1 MKVSTLFF
9 YSILTVIASLHNGW
23 ANETCSRVAIINYQE
38 VLVDTSSNSKG
49 EGLRFYLEKDPNAK
63 KLLNEYQEQNKP
75 SLLATTTSTLGSA
88 MILGGLLQTDE
99 NTSGI
104 TNRNSLIYGG
114 LLLSTISY
122 LVSKTLQYNNEELL
136 QRAVEQYNKRNLPRI
151 YFSPFQ
157 DNNSDFTIGVGV
169 QKEF

>member
-1 MKVSTLFF
+1 MVAINSAF
-9 YSILTVIASLHNGW
+9 AS
-23 ANETCSRVAIINYQE
+23 ETCSRVAIINYQE

-49 EGLRFYLEKDPNAK
+49 EGLRFYLQKDPNAK
-63 KLLNEYQEQNKP
+63 KLLDQYQDKNKP
-75 SLLATTTSTLGSA
+75 SVLTTASSTLGSA
-88 MILGGLLQTDE
+88 MIIGGLLQTDE

-104 TNRNSLIYGG
+104 TNRETLIYGG
-114 LLLSTISY
+114 FLLSTISY

-151 YFSPFQ
+151 YFSPYQ
-157 DNNSDFTIGVGV
+157 DNNSNFTIGVGV